1 MWRPFGGRR
10 DGCAGAVPRVGWRAG
25 ERVHRRAVRR
35 RTPVAGGR
43 VLARQAHRTAREPRR
58 AGHPGRARHLPDP
71 AHRLAGRAPLRAGLT
86 GETARRS
93 ARRLRTLLGTDAL
106 CLTDQ
111 ETVLA
116 WDGVGAHH
124 RTEVME
130 RLGGPLETGRGE
142 AFRLTCEEPDCPLR
156 WAVVAPLTVDDR
168 VHGALVACAP
178 RESAVLVRAAGEVAR
193 WVSVQLE
200 LADLDQSRTRL
211 IEAEIKAL
219 RAQISPHFIFNS
231 LAVIASFV
239 RTDPERARELLL
251 EFADFTRY
259 SFRRH
264 GDFTTLADE
273 LHAID
278 HYLALV
284 RARFGERLSV
294 TLQIAPEVLP
304 VALPFLCLQ
313 PLVENAVKHGLEGKT
328 DKSHISITAQDAGA
342 EALVVIEDNGSRHGP
357 RAAAPHPVR
366 RGQPLRRNRALQ
378 RRRTAAPGVRRRS
391 RPRHRDRGGSGDED
405 HRPAPQVPAGRA
417 LRRPAPPPVT
427 GATGANRRTGRG
439 PTGAARAGKA
449 RTGKTLGRATG
460 ATGVRAGRA
469 QVLCEATIPSVIRPS
484 TTQPNHSQ
492 PLLPSATV

>member
-1 MWRPFGGRR
+1 MSGFLAGLCVAVLPLLAAGFWLGRR
-10 DGCAGAVPRVGWRAG
+10 TAGPQSLGDLG
-25 ERVHRRAVRR
+25 
-35 RTPVAGGR
+35 TPVEHATFQTLHTAS
-43 VLARQAHRTAREPRR
+43 LAAP
-58 AGHPGRARHLPDP
+58 
-71 AHRLAGRAPLRAGLT
+71 PLRAGLT
-86 GETARRS
+86 EETAGRS
-93 ARRLRTLLGTDAL
+93 AKRLRSLLGTDAL
-106 CLTDQ
+106 CLTDR
-111 ETVLA
+111 TRVLV

-124 RTEVME
+124 RAEILE
-130 RLGGPLETGRGE
+130 RLAVARETGRGD
-142 AFRLTCEEPDCPLR
+142 AFALSCDTPDCPAR
-156 WAVVAPLTVDDR
+156 WAVLAPLTVDDR

-211 IEAEIKAL
+211 IEAEIRAL

-284 RARFGERLSV
+284 RARFGDRLSV

-313 PLVENAVKHGLEGKT
+313 PLVENAVKHGLEGKGA
-328 DKSHISITAQDAGA
+328 SAGGRSRISITARDTGA
-342 EALVVIEDNGSRHGP
+342 EALVVIEDDGVGMDP
-357 RAAAPHPVR
+357 AL
-366 RGQPLRRNRALQ
+366 LRRILSGEVGPSGGIGLSNVDDRLRQ
-378 RRRTAAPGVRRRS
+378 VYGDEYGLVIETAVGAGMKITARLPKYQPGV
-391 RPRHRDRGGSGDED
+391 HT
-405 HRPAPQVPAGRA
+405 AGR
-417 LRRPAPPPVT
+417 VT
-427 GATGANRRTGRG
+427 
-439 PTGAARAGKA
+439 K
-449 RTGKTLGRATG
+449 
-460 ATGVRAGRA
+460 
-469 QVLCEATIPSVIRPS
+469 E
-484 TTQPNHSQ
+484 
-492 PLLPSATV
+492 

>member
-1 MWRPFGGRR
+1 MGTGEVTGFLAGVCVAVLPMLAAGFWLGR
-10 DGCAGAVPRVGWRAG
+10 
-25 ERVHRRAVRR
+25 
-35 RTPVAGGR
+35 
-43 VLARQAHRTAREPRR
+43 RTARQRSLGGLGTPVEH
-58 AGHPGRARHLPDP
+58 ATFETLHTAS
-71 AHRLAGRAPLRAGLT
+71 LAAPPLRAGLT
-86 GETARRS
+86 EETARKS

-106 CLTDQ
+106 CLTDH
-111 ETVLA
+111 EAVLA
-116 WDGVGAHH
+116 WDGVGEHH
-124 RTEVME
+124 RSEIME
-130 RLGGPLETGRGE
+130 RLAGPLETGRGE
-142 AFRLTCEEPDCPLR
+142 AFRLRCEEPDCPLR

-168 VHGALVACAP
+168 VHGSLVACAP
-178 RESAVLVRAAGEVAR
+178 GESAVLVRAAGEVAR

-284 RARFGERLSV
+284 RARFGDRLSV

-328 DKSHISITAQDAGA
+328 VTAGGRSHISITAQDAGA
-342 EALVVIEDNGSRHGP
+342 EALVVIEDDGVGMDP
-357 RAAAPHPVR
+357 
-366 RGQPLRRNRALQ
+366 GLLRRILAGEVSPSGGIGLSNVDERLRQ
-378 RRRTAAPGVRRRS
+378 VYGDDHGLVIETAVGAGMKITARLPKYQPGVHS
-391 RPRHRDRGGSGDED
+391 GGRLTRE
-405 HRPAPQVPAGRA
+405 
-417 LRRPAPPPVT
+417 
-427 GATGANRRTGRG
+427 
-439 PTGAARAGKA
+439 
-449 RTGKTLGRATG
+449 
-460 ATGVRAGRA
+460 
-469 QVLCEATIPSVIRPS
+469 
-484 TTQPNHSQ
+484 
-492 PLLPSATV
+492 

>member
-1 MWRPFGGRR
+1 
-10 DGCAGAVPRVGWRAG
+10 
-25 ERVHRRAVRR
+25 
-35 RTPVAGGR
+35 
-43 VLARQAHRTAREPRR
+43 
-58 AGHPGRARHLPDP
+58 
-71 AHRLAGRAPLRAGLT
+71 
-86 GETARRS
+86 
-93 ARRLRTLLGTDAL
+93 LRTLLGTDAL

-111 ETVLA
+111 KQVLA
-116 WDGVGAHH
+116 WDGVGDHH
-124 RTEVME
+124 RTEIME
-130 RLGGPLETGRGE
+130 RLAGPLETGRGE
-142 AFRLTCEEPDCPLR
+142 AFRLNCDAPDCPLR

-313 PLVENAVKHGLEGKT
+313 PLVENAVKHGLEGKA
-328 DKSHISITAQDAGA
+328 DKSRISITAQDAGA
-342 EALVVIEDNGSRHGP
+342 EALVVIEDDGAGMDP
-357 RAAAPHPVR
+357 DL
-366 RGQPLRRNRALQ
+366 LRRILAGEVSPSGGIGLSNVDDRLRQ
-378 RRRTAAPGVRRRS
+378 VYGDDYGLVIETAVGAGMKITARLPKYQPGVHSASRRS
-391 RPRHRDRGGSGDED
+391 E
-405 HRPAPQVPAGRA
+405 
-417 LRRPAPPPVT
+417 
-427 GATGANRRTGRG
+427 
-439 PTGAARAGKA
+439 
-449 RTGKTLGRATG
+449 
-460 ATGVRAGRA
+460 
-469 QVLCEATIPSVIRPS
+469 E
-484 TTQPNHSQ
+484 
-492 PLLPSATV
+492 